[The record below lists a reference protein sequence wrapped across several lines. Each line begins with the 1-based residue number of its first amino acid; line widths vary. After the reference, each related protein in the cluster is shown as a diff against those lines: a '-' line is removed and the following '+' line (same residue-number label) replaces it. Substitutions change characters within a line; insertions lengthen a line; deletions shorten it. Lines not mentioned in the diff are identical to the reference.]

1 MSDKLKELYIQID
14 QLSDEIPGQL
24 AQKIHLYA
32 QVMQW
37 IGKYHAEA
45 TYAYGKAYADRKNVY
60 AQALVNT
67 PGTGVVKEGQADID
81 AYPYRLKE
89 AEAEGEMHRWKN
101 SLAAS
106 AEIINAMKKQLDTL
120 MREYDNAGRN

>member
-1 MSDKLKELYIQID
+1 MNNKLEKLYAEINQLNDELPA
-14 QLSDEIPGQL
+14 EL
-24 AQKIHLYA
+24 AKKIHLYA

-37 IGKYHAEA
+37 IGKYHAQA
-45 TYAYGKAYADRKNVY
+45 TMEYGRAYAERKNVY
-60 AQALVNT
+60 AHALVNT

-101 SLAAS
+101 SLAATS
-106 AEIINAMKKQLDTL
+106 EIINALKKQLDTL
-120 MREYDNAGRN
+120 MREYNNAG

>member
-1 MSDKLKELYIQID
+1 MDDKLKN
-14 QLSDEIPGQL
+14 
-24 AQKIHLYA
+24 LYA
-32 QVMQW
+32 QINKLNDDLPAELAKKIQLYAEVMQW
-37 IGKYHAEA
+37 IGKYHAQA
-45 TYAYGKAYADRKNVY
+45 TFIYGKAYAERKHVY

-101 SLAAS
+101 SLAATS
-106 AEIINAMKKQLDTL
+106 EIINALKKQLDTL
-120 MREYDNAGRN
+120 MREYNAS

>member
-1 MSDKLKELYIQID
+1 MDKLKSLYAKIN
-14 QLSDEIPGQL
+14 QLNDEIPADL
-24 AQKIHLYA
+24 AKKIHLYA
-32 QVMQW
+32 EVMQL
-37 IGKYHAEA
+37 IGKYHAQA
-45 TYAYGKAYADRKNVY
+45 TFNYGRAYAERKHAY

-101 SLAAS
+101 SLAAT
-106 AEIINAMKKQLDTL
+106 AEIINALKKQLDTL
-120 MREYDNAGRN
+120 MREYNAS